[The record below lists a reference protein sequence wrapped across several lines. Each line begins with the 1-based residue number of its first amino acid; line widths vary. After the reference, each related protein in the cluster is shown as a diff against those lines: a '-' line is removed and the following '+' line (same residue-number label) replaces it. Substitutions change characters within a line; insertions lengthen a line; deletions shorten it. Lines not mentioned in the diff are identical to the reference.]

1 MLIIGGIVKDK
12 ADDGDYLSVKA
23 LSDSPS
29 KLPQLSSSVLA
40 ILPHESSQ
48 LPTQVFH
55 KTLYKKKK
63 EAKEIPFSD
72 YLKKNRHYFFIFCG

>member
-48 LPTQVFH
+48 LLTSVP
-55 KTLYKKKK
+55 KKH
-63 EAKEIPFSD
+63 FSF
-72 YLKKNRHYFFIFCG
+72 YVEKRRNKN